1 MMEAMEAAAINL
13 GLAPETARLL
23 VQQTALGAATMVAE
37 TSESPATLRRNVT
50 SPGGTTEK
58 ALNIFEHHQFQSIVA
73 EALQGA
79 HDRSIELSK
88 IIGQS

>member
-1 MMEAMEAAAINL
+1 
-13 GLAPETARLL
+13 
-23 VQQTALGAATMVAE
+23 MVAE
-37 TSESPATLRRNVT
+37 TDDSPAQLRHKVT

-58 ALNIFEHHQFQSIVA
+58 ALGIFEQHHFQSIVA